1 MTIYGYYHICAINNW
16 EKIVNEQVRTII
28 DSGLVKECKA
38 IYITLLS
45 PTEINLAE
53 TIFLPAPFVV
63 RFQSNDLG
71 LYESKILNL
80 MREDCIKMTPD
91 ESKNVHIWY
100 IHSKGIS
107 TKHQNP
113 RTHLKIRDWRRLM
126 EYFVI
131 TNWRDCVKTLEN
143 GFDTAGIN
151 YHLSPSPHYSGNFW
165 WSTADYIKKLPELPI
180 PCNYKY
186 PEFWITRANAKAHC
200 FFESHVNHYI
210 SRYPLPDFA
219 TKKT

>member
-1 MTIYGYYHICAINNW
+1 
-16 EKIVNEQVRTII
+16 
-28 DSGLVKECKA
+28 
-38 IYITLLS
+38 
-45 PTEINLAE
+45 
-53 TIFLPAPFVV
+53 
-63 RFQSNDLG
+63 
-71 LYESKILNL
+71 

-151 YHLSPSPHYSGNFW
+151 YHLSPSPHYPGTSGG
-165 WSTADYIKKLPELPI
+165 APLI
-180 PCNYKY
+180 
-186 PEFWITRANAKAHC
+186 
-200 FFESHVNHYI
+200 I
-210 SRYPLPDFA
+210 SRSCPNYYPYHA
-219 TKKT
+219 ITNIQNSG